1 MAMTEALGID
11 AGTLSLKLVHRKGK
25 EIRRHFTEHSGEPLQ
40 ALSSLLKTEDI
51 DLEQT
56 QTVVSGKYA
65 SLLASVFQLPVISP
79 VSAILRKH
87 QSFSGKPVNYVVDIG
102 SSGLSLAEI
111 TDGKLQRFETNSL
124 CAAGTGA
131 FLDQQME
138 RLGLDYKSAG
148 EIPMHGNAPTIASRC
163 SVFAKSDLVHRQQE
177 GYQIPELWNG
187 LSKGLAHAAF
197 STLFKGVPV
206 KGNVLFIGGLAN
218 NKVFLHYFSALL
230 NHHELI
236 LPENPVFYLADA
248 LLDCVGSQ
256 YSKSLEINGKSNGTG
271 QEAYESVLKFSKT
284 RAIDH
289 EHYEDQ
295 WGNEIDIYQ
304 LQKGE
309 NLDVF
314 AGVDIGSTSTKAV
327 LMDEGGNVRLGIYA
341 RTRGKPVDAFKRVLK
356 GIDQVCE
363 DRGVSVTVKG
373 MGTTGSGRKLIGH
386 FAGADLVKNEI
397 TAHLKGAI
405 KEFPDVKTIFEIGG
419 QDAKYIRVENGWMK
433 DANMNYVCA
442 AGTGSFLEE
451 QANNLGIP
459 LDDIPARCR
468 HESPPVASH
477 RCTVFMEQDANQ
489 LLTKGLRKGQVMASV
504 LYAVCKNYLH
514 RVVQHRPVEEPV
526 LFLGATAKNKGLV
539 EAFENVLH
547 KKILTSSFSHLMGAI
562 GMAEMVREASPDP
575 TTFHGMHIKDL
586 SVSMHE
592 EVCALCRNH
601 CRITSM
607 VAGNGEKMASW
618 GYQCGRETSDK
629 PGGQTGQLNAL
640 RLLDEMVQKELPV
653 HKPMAVL
660 RYPRALHFF
669 TYNPFWQHFF
679 QTLGIALRPAE
690 MPSGAT
696 GQHADSHTITD
707 CCYPMKKAVAE
718 ASACME
724 GNREAV
730 FLPYHI
736 QDIPNP
742 RTANSF
748 FCPLSQAFPAVMAST
763 LGIREKDTS
772 GLIMPVV
779 DFSRDRN
786 YNSRQLYNCL
796 KIHYPVSQRKV
807 QQAWDSA
814 MEAFAIYREK
824 LKREARL
831 LSGAQNG
838 SRKPRFVVMGRS
850 YNLLDEQL
858 NMGLLRAIARYGYEV
873 IPMDLLPV
881 ERADLPEG
889 YEDMYWSYG
898 QRIVVAAEYVR
909 KQQGLYPIFLTNFN
923 CGPDSF
929 LLGVFEEKMQG
940 KPSLILEL
948 DEHGG
953 DGGYITRLEAFFD
966 RANAH
971 CSAKRQDEVNR
982 EPERSSS
989 RIVRSLSGYTVYIP
1003 PMHPIATRLMSAGL
1017 RAYGI
1022 KSVPLRRED
1031 ATTFSLGNA
1040 CVRGSECM
1048 PAASTI
1054 GSFLHQIKQDKKT
1067 GKINGDAALFMPCT
1081 DGPCRFG
1088 QYVRLHDRIL
1098 KDQQFE
1104 ATIISPN
1111 SDDHYSDI
1119 KGPVRMHLFRSLM
1132 VSDVL
1137 TKLGCRLRP
1146 YEKERGS
1153 TDALIGQYTDQ
1164 LELAFENRGDV
1175 TCLLKQLNEEL
1186 PAYNTKSMHK
1196 PLVGVVGEIY
1206 VRNSPFANASLV
1218 RRIEEAGGEAWVAP
1232 IMEWLHYTSGFGNN
1246 GGFLGRV
1253 QNKAANAFI
1262 SYMEKRY
1269 LDIFGELL
1277 TDRREPPVAKVKKSG
1292 AVYLPDNIEGESILT
1307 VGRAIAFIRQGAQL
1321 VVNVAPFGCM
1331 PGSIS
1336 ASVLKQVS
1344 NFYGTPVMTV
1354 FYDGETDFSEILQAY
1369 IGGSGKVK
1377 T

>member
-1 MAMTEALGID
+1 MTEAAGID

-40 ALSSLLKTEDI
+40 ALSRLLEKEDI
-51 DLEQT
+51 DLDKTET
-56 QTVVSGKYA
+56 LVSGKYA
-65 SLLASVFQLPVISP
+65 SLLASAFQLPVISP
-79 VSAILRKH
+79 VSAILSKH
-87 QSFSGKPVNYVVDIG
+87 QSFSGKPVSYVVDIG

-148 EIPMHGNAPTIASRC
+148 EIPILDNAPTIASRC
-163 SVFAKSDLVHRQQE
+163 SVFAKSDLIHRQQE

-187 LSKGLAHAAF
+187 LSKGLANAAF

-230 NHHELI
+230 NGYELI
-236 LPENPVFYLADA
+236 LPDSPVFFLADA
-248 LLDCVGSQ
+248 LLEYAETEAGSIPAVAENNE
-256 YSKSLEINGKSNGTG
+256 SG
-271 QEAYESVLKFSKT
+271 QQSCERPLKFNKT
-284 RAIDH
+284 SALH
-289 EHYEDQ
+289 NEHYVDP
-295 WGNEIDIYQ
+295 WGNEVDIYQ
-304 LQKGE
+304 LQSGE
-309 NLDVF
+309 KTDVF
-314 AGVDIGSTSTKAV
+314 TGVDIGSTSTKAV
-327 LMDEGGNVRLGIYA
+327 LVDRKGNVRLGIYA

-363 DRGVSVTVKG
+363 DRCVSLDIKG
-373 MGTTGSGRKLIGH
+373 LGTTGSGRKLIGH

-397 TAHLKGAI
+397 TAHLRGAI
-405 KEFPDVKTIFEIGG
+405 KEFPNVKTIFEIGG
-419 QDAKYIRVENGWMK
+419 QDAKYIRVDNGWMK

-459 LDDIPARCR
+459 LDDIAARCR
-468 HESPPVASH
+468 NESPPMSSH

-489 LLTKGLRKGQVMASV
+489 LLSKGLSKGQVMGSV

-526 LFLGATAKNKGLV
+526 LFLGATAKNRGLV

-547 KKILTSSFSHLMGAI
+547 KEIVTSPFSHLMGAI
-562 GMAEMVREASPDP
+562 GMAEMVRELAPGH
-575 TTFHGMHIKDL
+575 TTFYGMHIRDV

-592 EVCALCRNH
+592 EICKLCRNH

-607 VAGNGEKMASW
+607 VSGDGEKMASW
-618 GYQCGRETSDK
+618 GYQCGREAADK
-629 PGGQTGQLNAL
+629 PGTQTSHLDAL
-640 RLLDEMVQKELPV
+640 RLLDTLVRKELPV
-653 HKPMAVL
+653 HKPIGLL
-660 RYPRALHFF
+660 RYPKALHFF

-679 QTLGIALRPAE
+679 QTLDIVLRPAE
-690 MPSGAT
+690 MPSGTT
-696 GQHADSHTITD
+696 GQHAGSHTITD

-724 GNREAV
+724 GSRESV

-748 FCPLSQAFPAVMAST
+748 FCPLSQAFPAVMSST
-763 LGIREKDTS
+763 LGIREEDTS

-779 DFSRDRN
+779 DFSKDSN
-786 YNSRQLYNCL
+786 YNGGQLYNCL
-796 KIHYPVSQRKV
+796 KGHYPVSRRKV
-807 QQAWDSA
+807 QQAWDLA
-814 MEAFAIYREK
+814 MEAFAVHKKK
-824 LKREARL
+824 LKREAEL
-831 LSGAQNG
+831 LSSAQNG
-838 SRKPRFVVMGRS
+838 SGKPRFVVMGRS

-858 NMGLLRAIARYGYEV
+858 NMGLLRAIARYGYDV
-873 IPMDLLPV
+873 IPMDVLPV

-898 QRIVVAAEYVR
+898 QRIVVTAEYVR

-966 RANAH
+966 RASAH
-971 CSAKRQDEVNR
+971 CKEKPQEKDIRL
-982 EPERSSS
+982 PERAPS

-1054 GSFLHQIKQDKKT
+1054 GSFLYQIRQDRKD

-1088 QYVRLHDRIL
+1088 QYARLHDKIL
-1098 KDQQFE
+1098 TDKQTQ
-1104 ATIISPN
+1104 AAIISPN

-1146 YEKERGS
+1146 YEKEKGS
-1153 TDALIGQYTDQ
+1153 IDGLIGKYTDQ

-1175 TCLLKQLNEEL
+1175 TGLLKQLNAEL
-1186 PAYNTKSMHK
+1186 PAYNTKIMHK

-1232 IMEWLHYTSGFGNN
+1232 IMEWLHYTSDFGNN
-1246 GGFLGRV
+1246 GGLLGRV
-1253 QNKAANAFI
+1253 QNKAASAFI
-1262 SYMEKRY
+1262 SYMENRY
-1269 LDIFGELL
+1269 LGIFGKLL
-1277 TDRREPPVAKVKKSG
+1277 TGRKEPPVTEVKKSG
-1292 AVYLPDNIEGESILT
+1292 AVYLPDSIEGESILT
-1307 VGRAIAFIRQGAQL
+1307 VGRAIAFIRQGAHL

-1344 NFYGTPVMTV
+1344 SSYGTPVMTV

-1369 IGGSGKVK
+1369 IRSSRKVEA
-1377 T
+1377 

>member
-1 MAMTEALGID
+1 MTEALGID
-11 AGTLSLKLVHRKGK
+11 AGTLSLKLVYRNGSKIQH
-25 EIRRHFTEHSGEPLQ
+25 HFAEHSGEPLQ
-40 ALSSLLKTEDI
+40 TLNRLLEREQI
-51 DLEQT
+51 DLKKT
-56 QTVVSGKYA
+56 KTVVSGKYA
-65 SLLASVFQLPVISP
+65 PLLASACQLPVISP
-79 VSAILRKH
+79 VSAILRNH
-87 QSFSGKPVNYVVDIG
+87 QSASGKPVSYVVDIG

-148 EIPMHGNAPTIASRC
+148 EIPILDNAPAIASRC
-163 SVFAKSDLVHRQQE
+163 SVFAKSDLIHRQQE

-230 NHHELI
+230 NGHELI
-236 LPENPVFYLADA
+236 LPESPVFYMAEA
-248 LLDCVGSQ
+248 LLNCAGTEAGRTPGVAA
-256 YSKSLEINGKSNGTG
+256 EINESG
-271 QEAYESVLKFSKT
+271 QQACEAVLKFTNTK
-284 RAIDH
+284 ALDH
-289 EHYEDQ
+289 EHYRDQ

-304 LQKGE
+304 LRNGE
-309 NLDVF
+309 EPDVF
-314 AGVDIGSTSTKAV
+314 TGADIGSTSTKAV
-327 LMDEGGNVRLGIYA
+327 LIDKYGNVRLGIYA
-341 RTRGKPVDAFKRVLK
+341 RTRGNPVDAFKRVLK
-356 GIDQVCE
+356 GIDQVCR
-363 DRGVSVTVKG
+363 DRSVSLRIKG
-373 MGTTGSGRKLIGH
+373 LGTTGSGRKLIGH

-397 TAHLKGAI
+397 TAHLKGAV

-419 QDAKYIRVENGWMK
+419 QDAKYIRVDNGWMK

-451 QANNLGIP
+451 QAGNLGIP
-459 LDDIPARCR
+459 LDDIPDRCR
-468 HESPPVASH
+468 NEFPPTASH

-489 LLTKGLRKGQVMASV
+489 LLTKGLGKGQVMASV

-539 EAFENVLH
+539 EAFGNVLN
-547 KKILTSSFSHLMGAI
+547 KEILTSSYSHLMGAI
-562 GMAEMVREASPDP
+562 GMAEMLREDTPVR
-575 TTFHGMHIKDL
+575 TRFHGMHLKNV
-586 SVSMHE
+586 SVSIHE
-592 EVCALCRNH
+592 EVCSLCRNH
-601 CRITSM
+601 CRITNM
-607 VAGNGEKMASW
+607 VSDDGNKMASW
-618 GYQCGRETSDK
+618 GYQCGREAADT
-629 PGGQTGQLNAL
+629 PGIQTRHLDAL
-640 RLLDEMVQKELPV
+640 SLLDGLVRKELPV
-653 HKPMAVL
+653 HNPSGVL
-660 RYPRALHFF
+660 RYPKALHFF

-679 QTLGIALRPAE
+679 QALGIVLRPEEVA
-690 MPSGAT
+690 PGKAGQYT
-696 GQHADSHTITD
+696 GSDTVTD
-707 CCYPMKKAVAE
+707 CCFPMKKAVAE

-724 GNREAV
+724 GNPDPV

-736 QDIPNP
+736 QDTPNP

-748 FCPLSQAFPAVMAST
+748 FCPLSQAFPAIMAST
-763 LGIREKDTS
+763 LGLREVDTS

-779 DFSRDRN
+779 DFSKESKHN
-786 YNSRQLYNCL
+786 TEQLYKCL
-796 KIHYPVSQRKV
+796 KSRYPVSRKRV
-807 QQAWDSA
+807 RHAWDQA
-814 MEAFAIYREK
+814 MEAFALHRKK
-824 LKREARL
+824 LQREAG
-831 LSGAQNG
+831 LSPGGHNG
-838 SRKPRFVVMGRS
+838 SGKPRFVVMGRS

-858 NMGLLRAIARYGYEV
+858 NLGLLRAIARHGYDV
-873 IPMDLLPV
+873 IPMDVLPV
-881 ERADLPEG
+881 ERADIPDG

-898 QRIVVAAEYVR
+898 QRIVAASEYVR
-909 KQQGLYPIFLTNFN
+909 KQEGLYPIFLTNFN

-929 LLGVFEEKMQG
+929 LLGVFEENMQG

-971 CSAKRQDEVNR
+971 CTEKYRKEDFGEQKRS
-982 EPERSSS
+982 PS

-1031 ATTFSLGNA
+1031 TATFSLGNA

-1054 GSFLHQIKQDKKT
+1054 GSFIHQIRQDRKD

-1088 QYVRLHDRIL
+1088 QYVRLHDKIL
-1098 KDQQFE
+1098 KEQQLE
-1104 ATIISPN
+1104 AAIISPN
-1111 SDDHYSDI
+1111 SDDHYNDI

-1146 YEKERGS
+1146 YESEKGS
-1153 TDALIGQYTDQ
+1153 IDALISKYTDQ

-1175 TCLLKQLNEEL
+1175 TGLLKQLNEEL
-1186 PAYNTKSMHK
+1186 PFYDLKLMKK

-1206 VRNSPFANASLV
+1206 VRNSPFANSSLV

-1232 IMEWLHYTSGFGNN
+1232 IMEWLHYTSDFGNN
-1246 GGFLGRV
+1246 GGLFGRV

-1262 SYMEKRY
+1262 SYMENRY
-1269 LDIFGELL
+1269 LGIFGKLL
-1277 TDRREPPVAKVKKSG
+1277 TDRKEPPVNEVKKSG
-1292 AVYLPDNIEGESILT
+1292 AVYLPDSIEGESILT
-1307 VGRAIAFIRQGAQL
+1307 VGRAIAFIRQGAHL

-1344 NFYGTPVMTV
+1344 NTYGTPVMTV
-1354 FYDGETDFSEILQAY
+1354 FYDGETDFSEVLQAY
-1369 IGGSGKVK
+1369 IGGSKKVQA
-1377 T
+1377 